1 MGTLPQREGGAAM
14 AVQPMGKADW
24 DEFFELIGEDVQDTK
39 VWSCALDTEDVKV
52 WKRPDPKA
60 PINLVR
66 LWAKIPGV
74 KASLLYDMLNNHAYR
89 KVWDENMIEGKVI
102 EMVSPVDEVG
112 YYAAK
117 APSPISNRDFCTH
130 RTFKV
135 FDDKY
140 VIFNKSVDTDKCP
153 EDPNF
158 VRGWSFRTGYL
169 MKDFEGGATPEYMTQ
184 SDPRGWIPK
193 WVTNSVTSSFAPKIV
208 DKMVNAANEY
218 ADWLEKNPDTKPT
231 YAYASHDDK

>member
-102 EMVSPVDEVG
+102 EMVTPVDEVG
-112 YYAAK
+112 YYSAK
-117 APSPISNRDFCTH
+117 APSPISNRDFVTH
-130 RTFKV
+130 RAFRAFK
-135 FDDKY
+135 DQKRY
-140 VIFNKSVDTDKCP
+140 VIFNKSAEHPQMPD
-153 EDPNF
+153 DPNF
-158 VRGWSFRTGYL
+158 VRGWSHRTGYQIKHHERGCTL
-169 MKDFEGGATPEYMTQ
+169 DYMTQ

-193 WVTNSVTSSFAPKIV
+193 WLTNTVTSKMAPNIIE
-208 DKMVNAANEY
+208 KMTKAAQ
-218 ADWLEKNPDTKPT
+218 A
-231 YAYASHDDK
+231 